1 LLEKDM
7 GFSDIKLG
15 KDAPEV
21 INVVIEIPKGSHN
34 KYEYDEEDHEIHL
47 DRVYH
52 SAVFSPT
59 DYGFIPETRSEDG
72 DHLDILVLL
81 SEPTF
86 PGCVMK
92 VRPVAI
98 LDMED
103 ESGIDWKVIGVA
115 VKDPHSKNIK
125 DLEDIEE
132 HLKNEIKNFFEIYK
146 TLEEGK
152 WVKVKEWHGKEEA
165 LKRIKEASEVYKK
178 ESSK

>member
-1 LLEKDM
+1 M

-15 KDAPEV
+15 KDAPEIV
-21 INVVIEIPKGSHN
+21 NAIIEIPRGSHN

-47 DRVYH
+47 DRVYN

-92 VRPVAI
+92 VRPIGI

-103 ESGIDWKVIGVA
+103 EAGIDWKVVA
-115 VKDPHSKNIK
+115 VALKDPHTKGIK
-125 DLEDIEE
+125 DIEDVEE
-132 HLKNEIKNFFEIYK
+132 HLKKEIKNFFEIYK

-152 WVKVKEWHGKEEA
+152 WVKVKEWHGRKEA
-165 LKRIKEASEVYKK
+165 LKRINEASEVYKK
-178 ESSK
+178 ESSKK